1 MTKIIAL
8 AVAVLTAFCL
18 FLAGHR
24 DSQTASS
31 EYAQHI
37 TSIVHKIDT
46 LREHITIHDTVEAR
60 LKGVAARLVVHDTI
74 RDTLREQALDTLS
87 RALDECDSS
96 KAGRDSIITKLDT
109 VTKIVRDSARAS
121 TGSHVEGYGLAAL
134 IGLLVGGIAAV
145 FLLH

>member
-18 FLAGHR
+18 FLAAHK
-24 DSQTASS
+24 DSPTASS
-31 EYAQHI
+31 DYTQHI
-37 TSIVHKIDT
+37 QTIVHKIDT
-46 LREHITIHDTVEAR
+46 LKNHITIHDTIESR
-60 LKGVAARLVVHDTI
+60 LKRVSARLVLHDTI
-74 RDTLREQALDTLS
+74 HDTLREQALDTLS